1 MAEGKK
7 KKSGLGVE
15 VKVGLLVLVALL
27 MLGGFIF
34 VLGGVEFG
42 DRYELFVD
50 FDNPGNV
57 QPGASVNIG
66 GMQVGRVEEIE
77 YRGGRLDPQTG
88 RRPLI
93 RMKLAIDENVQ
104 DTIHEGALF
113 YVTSQSMLGESIIAI
128 DPGNPEAP
136 SLERGA
142 IVEGVD
148 PPRLDLALSLAY
160 ELLEGMTRLVRD
172 NREELGGLLTSAA
185 NMIRQLDELLS
196 ENDNRLDNILAN
208 VERATEQTN
217 EVLDGANGIVNG
229 AQLRRTMRNV
239 DRTLASVAR
248 DIDPILRDVRAAA
261 SGGAEALEAFGPQQ
275 RDEIQSAIHEASELA
290 ETANATIADA
300 RAIVGHIREGE
311 GTVGGLVMDE
321 EIYDDIQEMLRDL
334 KHNPWK
340 LFWRE

>member
-1 MAEGKK
+1 MSEKK
-7 KKSGLGVE
+7 KGLSVE
-15 VKVGLLVLVALL
+15 VRVGLLVLVALG
-27 MLGGFIF
+27 MLGAFIF
-34 VLGGVEFG
+34 FLGGVELG
-42 DRYELFVD
+42 DQYELFVD

-57 QPGASVNIG
+57 QPGASVNVG
-66 GMQVGRVEEIE
+66 GIRVGRVEEIE

-93 RMKLAIDENVQ
+93 RMKLEIDDNIR
-104 DTIHEGALF
+104 DTIHEDALF
-113 YVTSQSMLGESIIAI
+113 YVTSQSMLGESIIAV
-128 DPGNPEAP
+128 DPGDPERPA
-136 SLERGA
+136 LEAGA

-160 ELLEGMTRLVRD
+160 ELLEGMTSLVRD
-172 NREELGGLLTSAA
+172 NREELAGLLTSAA
-185 NMIRQLDELLS
+185 NMIRQLDELLQ
-196 ENDNRLDNILAN
+196 ENDGRLDNILAN

-217 EVLDGANGIVNG
+217 EVLDGANGLVNG
-229 AQLRRTMRNV
+229 ARLQRTMRNL
-239 DRTLASVAR
+239 DSTLASVAR
-248 DIDPILRDVRAAA
+248 DIDPILRDVRSMAENG
-261 SGGAEALEAFGPQQ
+261 SGAVEAFGPQQ
-275 RDEIQSAIHEASELA
+275 QEEIRTAINEASELA

-300 RAIVGHIREGE
+300 RGIVGHIREGR